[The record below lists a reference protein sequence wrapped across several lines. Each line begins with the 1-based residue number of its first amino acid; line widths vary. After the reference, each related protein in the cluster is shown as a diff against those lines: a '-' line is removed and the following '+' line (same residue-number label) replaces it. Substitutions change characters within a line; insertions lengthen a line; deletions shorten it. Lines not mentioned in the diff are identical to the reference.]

1 MPTRDETSL
10 FRVAERAVVALYD
23 GGVLSPAVLERVLTA
38 FIGAKTNW
46 NAEIQL
52 RSADG
57 HTLHEIVAMTMMP
70 GRAPRNAARDFA
82 QVVAHIGS
90 IGANGEAV
98 PDADASSGHTTEED
112 ESEASEQDETLEH
125 QLGAARPKRPK
136 RSKQRARPAS
146 GRASETPS
154 DSPAS
159 TGFNPFLNA
168 RPPRKR

>member
-10 FRVAERAVVALYD
+10 FRVVEWAVVALYD

-38 FIGAKTNW
+38 FVGAKANW
-46 NAEIQL
+46 NAELQL

-57 HTLHEIVAMTMMP
+57 HTLHEIIAMTMMP
-70 GRAPRNAARDFA
+70 GRALRNAAGDFA
-82 QVVAHIGS
+82 QVIAHIGS
-90 IGANGEAV
+90 VGTDGESASDAN
-98 PDADASSGHTTEED
+98 ASSGHTHEED
-112 ESEASEQDETLEH
+112 ESEASEQDETLEQ
-125 QLGAARPKRPK
+125 QLGAARPGRPK

-146 GRASETPS
+146 GRASDAPS